1 MSCALDDAVARL
13 DRACSTFLVDTP
25 LLRPPL
31 TAPAGSSTGGGSGR
45 QSALTAQMTV
55 TGEASAELPAFSQP
69 PGAFKVPAGFHTP
82 SQPPRSLQTPT
93 GLTTQSQ
100 ITGNSHVT
108 REPATGWIRV
118 TKAVSSL
125 LLRIVRG

>member
-31 TAPAGSSTGGGSGR
+31 TAPAGSSTGGESGR

-55 TGEASAELPAFSQP
+55 PGEASAELPAFSQP
-69 PGAFKVPAGFHTP
+69 PI
-82 SQPPRSLQTPT
+82 SLQTST

-100 ITGNSHVT
+100 ITENSHVT
-108 REPATGWIRV
+108 AEPATGWIGVR
-118 TKAVSSL
+118 KAVSSL